1 MMVCGLILIID
12 SGSYANYCGDS
23 VSCTCAQ
30 ILQYQL
36 STYNENCQAS
46 TCKFD
51 SANQSLACFNAN
63 KLGCGTYY
71 PWSNSTAN
79 VLNNNTTTT
88 NYCSEN

>member
-36 STYNENCQAS
+36 STYNENCQNYD
-46 TCKFD
+46 TCD
-51 SANQSLACFNAN
+51 SASQPLACLSAN
-63 KLGCGTYY
+63 IVGCGTKYS
-71 PWSNSTAN
+71 WSNSSVN
-79 VLNNNTTTT
+79 VIGQGTTT
-88 NYCSEN
+88 NYCS